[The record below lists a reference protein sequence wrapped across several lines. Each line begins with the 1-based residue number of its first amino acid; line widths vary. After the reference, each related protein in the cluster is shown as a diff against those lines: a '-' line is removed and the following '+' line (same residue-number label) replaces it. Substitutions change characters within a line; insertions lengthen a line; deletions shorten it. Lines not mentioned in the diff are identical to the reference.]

1 MLDRRSFL
9 CATAAA
15 LASESLFGAEY
26 DLVVRGGRV
35 IDPAQNIDR
44 AADVAVRGG
53 KIAEIGPNL
62 AGTKVVDAKGKLVVP
77 GLIDFHMHAGDLKL
91 SPAEVLSTGVT
102 TFLDGGSRGAD
113 NLDELVGVAKKAP
126 NRMRI
131 FINIARLGN
140 NNSAGRGEFLDGLG
154 TADVAKC
161 QAAIERNRDYVIGI
175 KARLSRS
182 IALDQDVEVLRRARQ
197 VADAVKLPIMIHIGD
212 TFSPLPKLL
221 AMLRPGDIVTHPY
234 APPPNGIF
242 DDKGKILPEVFAARK
257 RGILF
262 DFGNGRLEH
271 WTWDLAQNALKQGFA
286 PDTISTDLNL
296 TSRTDQVFDLPTTMS
311 KFMLLGMPLKDVIER
326 VTIKPARAI
335 KPLNA
340 LGTLKNGAVADIAV
354 LTLSEGS
361 FDFLDNASAVRK
373 GTQKLSAHA
382 VIVGGKLT

>member
-1 MLDRRSFL
+1 MLDRRNFIYG
-9 CATAAA
+9 AGAV
-15 LASESLFGAEY
+15 LASRDLFAAEY

-35 IDPAQNIDR
+35 LDPSQKLDR
-44 AADVAVRGG
+44 VTDVAVKGG
-53 KIAEIGPNL
+53 KIAAIGPNL
-62 AGTKVVDAKGKLVVP
+62 VAGKTVDAKGKLVVP

-91 SPAEVLSTGVT
+91 TPAEVLSTGVT

-113 NLDELVGVAKKAP
+113 NLDELVGVAKNA

-154 TADVAKC
+154 TADIAKC
-161 QAAIERNRDYVIGI
+161 QAAIERNREYVIGI
-175 KARLSRS
+175 KARLSRGV
-182 IALDQDVEVLRRARQ
+182 ALDQDVEVLRRARV

-234 APPPNGIF
+234 APPPHGIF

-257 RGILF
+257 RGVLF

-271 WTWDLAQNALKQGFA
+271 WTWDLAQSALKQGFA
-286 PDTISTDLNL
+286 PDMISTDLNL

-311 KFMLLGMPLKDVIER
+311 KFLALGMPLHEVVAR
-326 VTIKPARAI
+326 VTIDPARAM
-335 KPLNA
+335 KPLNG
-340 LGTLKNGAVADIAV
+340 LGTLRKGAVADITV
-354 LTLSEGS
+354 LTLTEGS
-361 FDFLDNASAVRK
+361 FDFLDNANTVRK
-373 GTQKLSAHA
+373 GTQKLSTHA
-382 VIVGGKLT
+382 VIAGGTLI